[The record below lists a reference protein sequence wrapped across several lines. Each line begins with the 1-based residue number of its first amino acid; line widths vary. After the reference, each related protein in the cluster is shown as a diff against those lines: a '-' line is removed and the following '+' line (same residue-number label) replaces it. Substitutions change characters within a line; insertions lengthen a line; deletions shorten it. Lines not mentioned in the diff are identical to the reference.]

1 MKGLAAR
8 EDGEDDGMRT
18 ALRLFKWLLGLLA
31 VAIAGAALWLYVSPP
46 ALIRVGSNYAAKII
60 CSNVFIAGRDPQTVL
75 ERDVQAPGHPLLKL
89 MSVRVEPSDATV
101 HTGLFGVFGDGLA
114 VYRGT
119 TGCAAVPDGDVK
131 AALGAR
137 FDRPEPVSRG
147 TDLWPDGPR
156 IDVKGHELVA
166 ELLDDPA
173 LTGPGMRAVVV
184 VQDGRIIGERFGEDV
199 AHYTQ
204 PLIGWS
210 MTKTVTAALIGT
222 RVKAGRLSVED
233 SNLFPEWAGDERSKI
248 TVADLLA
255 MESGLYFNED
265 YGDVSDVTRMLY
277 LASDM
282 PAFAADQKL
291 EGPVGGVFNY
301 SSGTSVLLSRVW
313 QDTFNAPQDAL
324 AWPYEALFGP
334 LGMDSAVFETDPR
347 GTYAGSSN
355 LYASARD
362 WAKFGQ
368 LLLQDGVWKGERIL
382 PEGWVR
388 WMRTPTEASGGEYGR
403 QTWLHGPRA
412 NTPRGVPE
420 DEGFN
425 LPPDAFWMLG
435 HDGQTITVI
444 PSLRMV
450 VVRMG
455 LTPSRLGYK
464 PQALI
469 EALAKIPGEME

>member
-1 MKGLAAR
+1 
-8 EDGEDDGMRT
+8 MR
-18 ALRLFKWLLGLLA
+18 LVFKLFKWLLGLAMMVL
-31 VAIAGAALWLYVSPP
+31 IGGALWLYFAPP

-89 MSVRVEPSDATV
+89 MRVGVDPSNPSV
-101 HTGLFGVFGDGLA
+101 HTGLFGVFGGGVA
-114 VYRGT
+114 VYRFT

-131 AALGAR
+131 AALGTR
-137 FDRPEPVSRG
+137 FQGLEPAPRSM
-147 TDLWPDGPR
+147 DLWPDGIR
-156 IDVKGHELVA
+156 IDVDEHPLVA
-166 ELLDDPA
+166 ELLDDEQ

-184 VQDGRIIGERFGEDV
+184 VQDGRIIGERFGADV
-199 AHYTQ
+199 AFYDQ

-233 SNLFPEWAGDERSKI
+233 NNLFPEWADDARSKI

-255 MESGLYFNED
+255 MQSGLYFNED

-277 LASDM
+277 IETDM
-282 PAFAADQKL
+282 PAFAADQPL
-291 EGPVGGVFNY
+291 EAPVGEVFNY

-313 QDTFNAPQDAL
+313 QDTFSAPQDAL

-334 LGMDSAVFETDPR
+334 LGMHSAVFETDPR
-347 GTYAGSSN
+347 GTYVGSSN

-368 LLLQDGVWKGERIL
+368 LLLQDGVWKGKRIL

-403 QTWLHGPRA
+403 HVWLHGPRA
-412 NTPRGVPE
+412 NTPRGVPA
-420 DEGFN
+420 DEGFD
-425 LPPDAFWMLG
+425 LPADAFWMLG

>member
-1 MKGLAAR
+1 MV
-8 EDGEDDGMRT
+8 
-18 ALRLFKWLLGLLA
+18 LRLFKWFLGLVA
-31 VAIAGAALWLYVSPP
+31 VLLVGGALWLYFYPP

-89 MSVRVEPSDATV
+89 MRVRVEPSDATV
-101 HTGLFGVFGDGLA
+101 HTGLFGVFGGGLA
-114 VYRGT
+114 VYRGAA
-119 TGCAAVPDGDVK
+119 GCAAVPGGDVNASLGTHFEK
-131 AALGAR
+131 PKSAARGA
-137 FDRPEPVSRG
+137 G
-147 TDLWPDGPR
+147 LWPDGPR
-156 IDVKGHELVA
+156 IDVEDHPLVA
-166 ELLDDPA
+166 ELLNDRE
-173 LTGPGMRAVVV
+173 LTGPGMRAVIV
-184 VQDGRIIGERFGEDV
+184 VQDGRIIGERFGAEI
-199 AHYTQ
+199 AHHTQ

-210 MTKTVTAALIGT
+210 MTKTVTAALVGT
-222 RVKAGRLSVED
+222 RVLAGRLSVED
-233 SNLFPEWAGDERSKI
+233 DNLFPEWADDERAKI

-255 MESGLYFNED
+255 MESGLAFNEN

-277 LASDM
+277 LEADM
-282 PAFAADQKL
+282 PAFAANRQL
-291 EGPVGGVFNY
+291 EGPVGEVFNY

-313 QDTFNAPQDAL
+313 QNSFEAPQDAL

-334 LGMDSAVFETDPR
+334 LGMDSAVFETDPH
-347 GTYAGSSN
+347 GTYVGSSN

-368 LLLQDGVWKGERIL
+368 LLLQGGIWRGERIL
-382 PEGWVR
+382 PEDWVR
-388 WMRTPTEASGGEYGR
+388 WMRTPTRASNGEYGR

-412 NTPRGVPE
+412 NTPHGVPE

-425 LPPDAFWMLG
+425 LPPDAFWLLG
-435 HDGQTITVI
+435 HDGQTITII

-469 EALAKIPGEME
+469 EALAQLPGEME

>member
-1 MKGLAAR
+1 M
-8 EDGEDDGMRT
+8 
-18 ALRLFKWLLGLLA
+18 
-31 VAIAGAALWLYVSPP
+31 P
-46 ALIRVGSNYAAKII
+46 AP
-60 CSNVFIAGRDPQTVL
+60 FD
-75 ERDVQAPGHPLLKL
+75 E
-89 MSVRVEPSDATV
+89 MS
-101 HTGLFGVFGDGLA
+101 L
-114 VYRGT
+114 
-119 TGCAAVPDGDVK
+119 PDGTS
-131 AALGAR
+131 
-137 FDRPEPVSRG
+137 RPG
-147 TDLWPDGPR
+147 Y
-156 IDVKGHELVA
+156 ELIKRWLDAESAESLAHRRAEA
-166 ELLDDPA
+166 ELLF
-173 LTGPGMRAVVV
+173 R
-184 VQDGRIIGERFGEDV
+184 RI
-199 AHYTQ
+199 
-204 PLIGWS
+204 
-210 MTKTVTAALIGT
+210 
-222 RVKAGRLSVED
+222 
-233 SNLFPEWAGDERSKI
+233 
-248 TVADLLA
+248 
-255 MESGLYFNED
+255 
-265 YGDVSDVTRMLY
+265 
-277 LASDM
+277 
-282 PAFAADQKL
+282 
-291 EGPVGGVFNY
+291 
-301 SSGTSVLLSRVW
+301 
-313 QDTFNAPQDAL
+313 
-324 AWPYEALFGP
+324 
-334 LGMDSAVFETDPR
+334 GMDSAVFETDPR

-469 EALAKIPGEME
+469 EALAKIPGGME